1 MTNEITKQ
9 EKSLLY
15 RQVRVML
22 GGGNGGRE
30 VEVTDEV
37 LDDILTVSIEE
48 YVGYL
53 NEWLIAQQWTTLQ
66 NTNSSTESLLY
77 ALTTKTLDFEQS
89 FSYAYGKQ
97 TGISTSGNYEL
108 KKDYV
113 VITAGTQNYVIPA
126 GREVNEVL
134 WVTPSQLMGGLD
146 MGGSNSWIA
155 TPMGWNVGGYGMN
168 AILPASNMYLS
179 TQNTKMVKNILQ
191 SELTYKITGGPKGT
205 KNLWLYPV
213 PASGDEITGN
223 VLTSNNHI
231 GNHSKHYSGSLV
243 WYFYYDT
250 TNGNRDDCLE
260 VNNDIIKLPSD
271 VNVKN
276 IPYQKLNDSS
286 KSRIRRLLIAEGKN
300 YLAQSR
306 GKFSG
311 EIKGRDGEPIT
322 MDYSFLL
329 DQAKNDKDKVYDD
342 LGEYLKTLTYVNIM
356 EERARISESLNVIQ
370 QKVPP
375 LQQIFMI

>member
-66 NTNSSTESLLY
+66 NTNSNTESLLY

-97 TGISTSGNYEL
+97 TGISTNGNYEL

-126 GREVNEVL
+126 SREVNEVL
-134 WVTPSQLMGGLD
+134 WVTPSQ
-146 MGGSNSWIA
+146 
-155 TPMGWNVGGYGMN
+155 
-168 AILPASNMYLS
+168 
-179 TQNTKMVKNILQ
+179 
-191 SELTYKITGGPKGT
+191 
-205 KNLWLYPV
+205 
-213 PASGDEITGN
+213 
-223 VLTSNNHI
+223 
-231 GNHSKHYSGSLV
+231 
-243 WYFYYDT
+243 
-250 TNGNRDDCLE
+250 
-260 VNNDIIKLPSD
+260 
-271 VNVKN
+271 
-276 IPYQKLNDSS
+276 
-286 KSRIRRLLIAEGKN
+286 
-300 YLAQSR
+300 
-306 GKFSG
+306 
-311 EIKGRDGEPIT
+311 
-322 MDYSFLL
+322 
-329 DQAKNDKDKVYDD
+329 
-342 LGEYLKTLTYVNIM
+342 
-356 EERARISESLNVIQ
+356 
-370 QKVPP
+370 
-375 LQQIFMI
+375 